1 MLDTK
6 SCRAEG
12 GSLEVK
18 VYRKKTHTDQYLNF
32 ESNHPL
38 HHKLGVVRTLLD
50 LNDAIT
56 TKDEEKVKE
65 EEHIRG
71 ALSKCGYPDWAVDRV
86 KKQRSQPKDKSSEK
100 EKSSTKSLP
109 GSISL
114 PYVAGLSEAFARL
127 LKKYNIQSTMK
138 PCNTI
143 RQNLVRPKDK
153 RPLSDNAGV
162 VYNIACKQCPGRY
175 VGETGRKLGVR
186 VKEHRDEVE
195 KADKM
200 THYTRSTRKA
210 SEDAPRKSAITLHST
225 ANNYVIDWD
234 STKIV
239 GREDVWIRRQ
249 ILETVRIRQEG
260 KSALNRD
267 GGNYPL
273 PPLWGPM
280 LVDTKV
286 TAPKSAKQKKAVEV
300 STTIQS
306 RQQSDEV
313 C

>member
-1 MLDTK
+1 MDDCYEKTKQGASDRFTEHPNQVDPTGNIKVTFEGESEGALPMLDTK

-50 LNDAIT
+50 RNDAIT

-162 VYNIACKQCPGRY
+162 VYNIACKQCPAGRY
-175 VGETGRKLGVR
+175 VGETGRTLGVR

-195 KADKM
+195 KADK
-200 THYTRSTRKA
+200 
-210 SEDAPRKSAITLHST
+210 
-225 ANNYVIDWD
+225 
-234 STKIV
+234 
-239 GREDVWIRRQ
+239 
-249 ILETVRIRQEG
+249 
-260 KSALNRD
+260 
-267 GGNYPL
+267 
-273 PPLWGPM
+273 
-280 LVDTKV
+280 
-286 TAPKSAKQKKAVEV
+286 
-300 STTIQS
+300 
-306 RQQSDEV
+306 
-313 C
+313 